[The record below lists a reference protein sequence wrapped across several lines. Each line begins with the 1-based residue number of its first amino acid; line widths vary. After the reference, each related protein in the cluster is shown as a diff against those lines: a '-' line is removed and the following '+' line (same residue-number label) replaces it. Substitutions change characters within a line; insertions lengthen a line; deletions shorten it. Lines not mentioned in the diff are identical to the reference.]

1 MIEIDDL
8 QDHLDHEEQER
19 ALASAAATSA
29 IRDAHLAMAER
40 HARRA
45 AQLKA
50 EEASDNIT

>member
-1 MIEIDDL
+1 VIEIDDL